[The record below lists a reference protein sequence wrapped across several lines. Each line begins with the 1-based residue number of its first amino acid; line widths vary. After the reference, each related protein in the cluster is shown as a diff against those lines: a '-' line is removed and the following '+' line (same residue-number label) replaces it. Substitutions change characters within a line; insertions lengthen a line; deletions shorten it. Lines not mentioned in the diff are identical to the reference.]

1 MAKAYIATKGQVD
14 NVQTTVNEINT
25 KVTPVGLSN
34 VIVNVVDFIHDQVTI
49 TSGGLNSN
57 ERIIST

>member
-25 KVTPVGLSN
+25 KVTPFSLNQVSN
-34 VIVNVVDFIHDQVTI
+34 GVVDFINDDITI
-49 TSGGLNSN
+49 ISGGLDSI
-57 ERIIST
+57 ERRITA